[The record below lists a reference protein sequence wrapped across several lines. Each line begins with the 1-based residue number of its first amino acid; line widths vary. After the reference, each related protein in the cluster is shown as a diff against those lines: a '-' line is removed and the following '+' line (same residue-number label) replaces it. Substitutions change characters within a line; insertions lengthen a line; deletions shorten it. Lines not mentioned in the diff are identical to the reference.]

1 MRQDPDRRLVAVAF
15 TDMVGYTTLIQ
26 ADERLAVDRRDRYWQ
41 AVDRHHLA
49 FGGTIVQRLGDGSM
63 SMFPSALAAVQA
75 AVEIQRDLAVADV
88 PVRIGIHVGEVTV
101 ERERLT
107 GEAVNIAA
115 RVESFAV
122 PGGVML
128 SDTAY
133 DHLKNRTDVAVVSLG
148 RFRLKNVGRPLELFA
163 VRDEGIVVPD
173 PRALEGKGERF
184 ASLPSNL
191 PEPVGPLLGRA
202 TELESL
208 VAAVRDHR
216 VVTITGPGGVG
227 KTRFM
232 VELGHL
238 LAPDFLDGISFI
250 PLADILEAD
259 AFMPALAAALDVK
272 EAEGRTLGDGV
283 ISLIGYK
290 KAFLLLDNLE
300 QIVAAAP
307 EIARLVGSCPNLR
320 IVVTSRTLLRI
331 AAERE
336 FPLAPLALPASLDAG
351 SIESLLGYPAV
362 ALFVERA
369 RASKGGFALT
379 AQNAGAVTEICR
391 RLDGLPLALEL
402 AAARLRILSPEALLE
417 RLDHALNFLT
427 SGPRDTSER
436 HQTLRAT
443 IDWSHALL
451 TASEQRLFRRMAVFV
466 GGCALADVE
475 AVCIEPGEP
484 GFDELASLVEKA
496 LVQAADES
504 DRFRMLQ
511 TIGEYARE
519 RLEDSG
525 EAAAIAL
532 RHAQRYALLARD
544 IRDDIEGTDQVG
556 AVERG
561 IVEEGN
567 LQAALDLLLALARRG
582 DRNALQQGLQL
593 TGDLWMYWH
602 IRGKNLSSR
611 EYASAFLELDP
622 EAAPSIG
629 RAGALMTL
637 GLGSWMSGQLE
648 RSTEEWGEAYR
659 IAAELGA
666 GREWCLAGFAR
677 ALALLGADVSS
688 GLTLAKESAE
698 RAGGLGFTWAQGLAL
713 TVTGICQALTGDLDG
728 ARASYSDALVIQ
740 ERLGDKEGAG
750 MSLGGLA
757 ELASGRGDA
766 VAAID
771 LYGQSLEAFEAVGDR
786 GEEARILSEIAWTH
800 LGKDETGL
808 ARRYFF
814 ESVQAHADVAS
825 VRGVGLSLIGLAA
838 TEAVEDR
845 PDRAVEI
852 AAAAEVYAGQE
863 GIVVIYSD
871 ENPGRELV
879 EQARAS
885 LSEADVTRAT
895 ETGRR
900 LTINQ
905 ALELARIADA
915 APADS

>member
-1 MRQDPDRRLVAVAF
+1 MRQELDRRLVAVAF

-26 ADERLAVDRRDRYWQ
+26 ADERQAVDRRDRYWR
-41 AVDRHHLA
+41 AVDRHHQA

-75 AVEIQRDLAVADV
+75 AVEIQRELAVDDV

-101 ERERLT
+101 ERERLS
-107 GEAVNIAA
+107 GEAVNIAS
-115 RVESFAV
+115 RIESFAV

-133 DHLKNRTDVAVVSLG
+133 DHLRNRRDVAVVSLG

-163 VRDEGIVVPD
+163 VSADGIVVPD

-202 TELESL
+202 TELDLL
-208 VAAVRDHR
+208 VASVRDHR

-232 VELGHL
+232 VELGRV
-238 LAPDFLDGISFI
+238 LAPDFLDGVAFI

-272 EAEGRTLGDGV
+272 EAEERTLGDGV
-283 ISLIGYK
+283 TSLIGDK
-290 KAFLLLDNLE
+290 KALLLLDNLE
-300 QIVAAAP
+300 QIVSAAP
-307 EIARLVGSCPNLR
+307 EIARLVAACPRLR
-320 IVVTSRTLLRI
+320 ILITSRTLLRI

-336 FPLAPLALPASLDAG
+336 FPLAPLALPSSSDAG
-351 SIESLLGYPAV
+351 SSESLLDYPAV

-369 RASKGGFALT
+369 RASNGSFALT
-379 AQNAGAVTEICR
+379 PQNAGAVIEVCR

-417 RLDHALNFLT
+417 RLDHALNVLT
-427 SGPRDTSER
+427 SGPRDTAER

-451 TASEQRLFRRMAVFV
+451 TESEQRLFRRMAVFV
-466 GGCALADVE
+466 GGCTLADVE
-475 AVCIEPGEP
+475 AVCSEPGDASFE
-484 GFDELASLVEKA
+484 ELESLVDKA
-496 LVQAADES
+496 LVQVDGRG
-504 DRFRMLQ
+504 DRLRMLQ

-519 RLEDSG
+519 RLEDSR
-525 EAAAIAL
+525 EAGAIAL
-532 RHAQRYALLARD
+532 RHAQRYAALARD
-544 IRDDIEGTDQVG
+544 IRDTIEGTDQVG

-561 IVEEGN
+561 IAEEGN
-567 LQAALDLLLALARRG
+567 LQAALDTLLASAKRG
-582 DRNALQQGLQL
+582 DTTALEQGLQL

-611 EYASAFLELDP
+611 EYATAFLDLDP
-622 EAAPSIG
+622 VGAPTVG
-629 RAGALMTL
+629 RAGALLTV
-637 GLGSWMSGQLE
+637 GLGSWMSGQFE
-648 RSTEEWGEAYR
+648 RSADEWGKAHR
-659 IAAELGA
+659 IAAELDA
-666 GREWCLAGFAR
+666 GRELCLAGLCG
-677 ALALLGADVSS
+677 ALAVLGSDVDA
-688 GLTLAKESAE
+688 GLTLTKESAE
-698 RAGGLGFTWAQGLAL
+698 RAGALGFTWAQALAL
-713 TVTGICQALTGDLDG
+713 TVNGMFQALAGDLG
-728 ARASYSDALVIQ
+728 AAKTKYSDALAIQ
-740 ERLGDKEGAG
+740 QRLGDREGMG

-757 ELASGRGDA
+757 ELASGRGDP

-800 LGKDETGL
+800 LRNDDAAL

-814 ESVQAHADVAS
+814 KSVEAHTDVAS

-838 TEAVEDR
+838 TEAAELR
-845 PDRAVEI
+845 PDRAVQI
-852 AAAAEVYAGQE
+852 AAAAEVYANQE

-871 ENPGRELV
+871 ENPGRDFV
-879 EQARAS
+879 EKARAS
-885 LSEADVTRAT
+885 LSDVDVARAT
-895 ETGRR
+895 EIGRR
-900 LTINQ
+900 LTIKQ
-905 ALELARIADA
+905 ALDLARISGA
-915 APADS
+915 APA

>member
-1 MRQDPDRRLVAVAF
+1 
-15 TDMVGYTTLIQ
+15 MVGYTTLIQ
-26 ADERLAVDRRDRYWQ
+26 ADERQAVDRRDRYWR
-41 AVDRHHLA
+41 AVDRHHQA

-75 AVEIQRDLAVADV
+75 AVEIQRELAVDDV

-107 GEAVNIAA
+107 GEAVNIAS
-115 RVESFAV
+115 RIESFAV

-133 DHLKNRTDVAVVSLG
+133 DHLRNRRDVAVVSLG

-163 VRDEGIVVPD
+163 VSADGIVVPD

-202 TELESL
+202 TELDLL
-208 VAAVRDHR
+208 VASVRDHR

-232 VELGHL
+232 VELGRV
-238 LAPDFLDGISFI
+238 LAPDFLDGVAFI

-272 EAEGRTLGDGV
+272 EAEERTLGDGV
-283 ISLIGYK
+283 TSLIGDK
-290 KAFLLLDNLE
+290 KALLLLDNLE
-300 QIVAAAP
+300 QIVSAAP
-307 EIARLVGSCPNLR
+307 EIARLVATCPRLR
-320 IVVTSRTLLRI
+320 ILITSRTLLRI

-336 FPLAPLALPASLDAG
+336 FPLAPLALPSSSDAG
-351 SIESLLGYPAV
+351 SSESLLDYPAV

-369 RASKGGFALT
+369 RASNSSFALT
-379 AQNAGAVTEICR
+379 PQNAGAVTEVCR

-417 RLDHALNFLT
+417 RLDHALNVLT
-427 SGPRDTSER
+427 SGPRDTAER

-451 TASEQRLFRRMAVFV
+451 TESEQRLFRRMAVFV
-466 GGCALADVE
+466 GGCTLADVE
-475 AVCIEPGEP
+475 AVCAEPGETS
-484 GFDELASLVEKA
+484 FEELESLVDKA
-496 LVQAADES
+496 LVQVDGRG
-504 DRFRMLQ
+504 DRLRMLQ

-519 RLEDSG
+519 RLEDSS
-525 EAAAIAL
+525 EARVIAL
-532 RHAQRYALLARD
+532 RHAQRYAAIARD
-544 IRDDIEGTDQVG
+544 IRDTIEGTDQVG

-561 IVEEGN
+561 IAEEGN
-567 LQAALDLLLALARRG
+567 LQAALDTLLASAKRG
-582 DRNALQQGLQL
+582 DTTALEQGLQL

-611 EYASAFLELDP
+611 DYATAFLDLDP
-622 EAAPSIG
+622 VGARTVG
-629 RAGALMTL
+629 RAGALLTV
-637 GLGSWMSGQLE
+637 GLGSWMSGQFE
-648 RSTEEWGEAYR
+648 RSADEWGKAHR
-659 IAAELGA
+659 IAAELDA
-666 GREWCLAGFAR
+666 GRELCLAGLCR
-677 ALALLGADVSS
+677 ALAVLGSDVDA
-688 GLTLAKESAE
+688 GLTLTKESTE
-698 RAGGLGFTWAQGLAL
+698 RAGALGFTWAQALAL
-713 TVTGICQALTGDLDG
+713 TVNGMFQALAGDLG
-728 ARASYSDALVIQ
+728 AAKTRYSDALAIQ
-740 ERLGDKEGAG
+740 QRLGDREGMG

-757 ELASGRGDA
+757 ELASGRGDP

-800 LGKDETGL
+800 LRNDDAAL

-814 ESVQAHADVAS
+814 RSVQAHTDVAS

-838 TEAVEDR
+838 TEAAELR
-845 PDRAVEI
+845 PDRAVQI
-852 AAAAEVYAGQE
+852 AAAAEVYANQE

-871 ENPGRELV
+871 ENPGRDFV

-885 LSEADVTRAT
+885 LSDVDVARAT
-895 ETGRR
+895 EIGRR
-900 LTINQ
+900 LTIKQ
-905 ALELARIADA
+905 ALDLARISDA
-915 APADS
+915 APA

>member
-369 RASKGGFALT
+369 RASKNGFALT
-379 AQNAGAVTEICR
+379 AQNSGAVTEICR

-466 GGCALADVE
+466 GGCTLADVE

-648 RSTEEWGEAYR
+648 RSTDEWGEAYR

-688 GLTLAKESAE
+688 GSRWRRKA
-698 RAGGLGFTWAQGLAL
+698 
-713 TVTGICQALTGDLDG
+713 
-728 ARASYSDALVIQ
+728 
-740 ERLGDKEGAG
+740 
-750 MSLGGLA
+750 
-757 ELASGRGDA
+757 
-766 VAAID
+766 
-771 LYGQSLEAFEAVGDR
+771 
-786 GEEARILSEIAWTH
+786 LSEPVGSASP
-800 LGKDETGL
+800 GPRGL
-808 ARRYFF
+808 R
-814 ESVQAHADVAS
+814 
-825 VRGVGLSLIGLAA
+825 
-838 TEAVEDR
+838 
-845 PDRAVEI
+845 
-852 AAAAEVYAGQE
+852 
-863 GIVVIYSD
+863 
-871 ENPGRELV
+871 
-879 EQARAS
+879 
-885 LSEADVTRAT
+885 
-895 ETGRR
+895 
-900 LTINQ
+900 
-905 ALELARIADA
+905 
-915 APADS
+915 